1 MKTSSGECKY
11 SMKLQLSDGLR
22 SEVSGTV
29 GDAAGFGL
37 YMLPLLDGQ
46 TAADS
51 DTPLKRAHFA
61 YLEECRKALEER
73 EKQRETKK
81 AELAQ
86 KF

>member
-1 MKTSSGECKY
+1 MSKTKAQPGECKY
-11 SMKLQLSDGLR
+11 SMRLRLSDGLR

-61 YLEECRKALEER
+61 YVEECRKALEER
-73 EKQRETKK
+73 EAKRQPK
-81 AELAQ
+81 
-86 KF
+86 